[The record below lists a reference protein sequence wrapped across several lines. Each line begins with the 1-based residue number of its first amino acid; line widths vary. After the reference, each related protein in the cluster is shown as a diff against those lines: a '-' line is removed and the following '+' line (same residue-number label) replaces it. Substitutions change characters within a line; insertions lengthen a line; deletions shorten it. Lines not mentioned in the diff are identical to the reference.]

1 MANKIQLLPDHVANQ
16 IAAGEVIQRPAS
28 VVKELLENAID
39 AQATHIQLHIKEA
52 GKTLIQVIDNGTGM
66 LTTDLRLAFERHAT
80 SKIRKAEDLFQLS
93 SKGFRGEALAS
104 IAAITHVDA
113 ISRTAEDEL
122 ASQLIIEGSK
132 VMRQDVVTAP
142 VGTTFT
148 IKNLFFNIP
157 ARRNFLKS
165 NTVELRH
172 IFDEFHRVALAHPEV
187 EFKMTHNGAEVFHLP
202 KGPLQKR
209 IVGILGAKAAEKL
222 VPINEETSIVKVGGF
237 IIKPAFAKKTRGQQY
252 FFVNNRFVKS
262 PYLHHALLGAF
273 EGLLQADYHPGYFI
287 YLEVDPQAIDI
298 NIHPTKTEVKFEDEQ
313 SIYAVVKS
321 TVKHALGMFQIAPV
335 LDFDRDTSLD
345 VSYDKHKQ
353 PAKIPSIEVDAS
365 FNPFREGKKTTAAP
379 QWESLY
385 SAVEATSL
393 PDDAVQVPLN
403 MPAQAAPKVF
413 QLLQKFIVSSTR
425 SALLIVHQQRAH
437 QRVLYERFLECTATQ
452 QSSSQQ
458 LLFPLQM
465 ELTPEQKAVYDTY
478 EPILKNM
485 GFDLT
490 FTDLA
495 VEVKGIPVLCE
506 QTEVGSIFE
515 AIFELGAPEA
525 EHASFSPSDRM
536 AKTLARVSSIKS
548 GTVLSIQEQQALVDD
563 LFSCKESTLSP
574 FNQQIFITLN
584 QQELDLKFN

>member
-1 MANKIQLLPDHVANQ
+1 M
-16 IAAGEVIQRPAS
+16 
-28 VVKELLENAID
+28 
-39 AQATHIQLHIKEA
+39 
-52 GKTLIQVIDNGTGM
+52 
-66 LTTDLRLAFERHAT
+66 
-80 SKIRKAEDLFQLS
+80 
-93 SKGFRGEALAS
+93 
-104 IAAITHVDA
+104 
-113 ISRTAEDEL
+113 
-122 ASQLIIEGSK
+122 
-132 VMRQDVVTAP
+132 
-142 VGTTFT
+142 
-148 IKNLFFNIP
+148 
-157 ARRNFLKS
+157 
-165 NTVELRH
+165 
-172 IFDEFHRVALAHPEV
+172 
-187 EFKMTHNGAEVFHLP
+187 
-202 KGPLQKR
+202 
-209 IVGILGAKAAEKL
+209 
-222 VPINEETSIVKVGGF
+222 
-237 IIKPAFAKKTRGQQY
+237 
-252 FFVNNRFVKS
+252 
-262 PYLHHALLGAF
+262 
-273 EGLLQADYHPGYFI
+273 
-287 YLEVDPQAIDI
+287 
-298 NIHPTKTEVKFEDEQ
+298 
-313 SIYAVVKS
+313 
-321 TVKHALGMFQIAPV
+321 
-335 LDFDRDTSLD
+335 
-345 VSYDKHKQ
+345 
-353 PAKIPSIEVDAS
+353 
-365 FNPFREGKKTTAAP
+365 
-379 QWESLY
+379 
-385 SAVEATSL
+385 EATSL

-478 EPILKNM
+478 EPILKTM
-485 GFDLT
+485 GFDVT
-490 FTDLA
+490 VTDLA